1 MAQKLFKIGEYA
13 AHGKWKVVVSP
24 AGSVVTLIG
33 IDYQTDKEVERK
45 EFTNPSH
52 NDLDDFLNE
61 VMSSYWADKLIEY
74 VESIATLKQ
83 PTFTMFSNL

>member
-52 NDLDDFLNE
+52 NDLADFLNE
-61 VMSSYWADKLIEY
+61 VMSSYWTDKLIEY

>member
-33 IDYQTDKEVERK
+33 IDYQTDKAVERK

-52 NDLDDFLNE
+52 NDLADFLNE
-61 VMSSYWADKLIEY
+61 VMSSYWTDKLIEY
-74 VESIATLKQ
+74 VESITTLKQ

>member
-52 NDLDDFLNE
+52 NDLADFLNE
-61 VMSSYWADKLIEY
+61 VMSSYWTDKLIEY
-74 VESIATLKQ
+74 VESITTLKQ